1 MKENIYT
8 KRSLQ
13 LNQKTNI
20 KKQQSKMLPSVSKYY
35 KELETGHWPQ
45 LASSLI
51 PC

>member
-8 KRSLQ
+8 RRSLQ
-13 LNQKTNI
+13 LFQKTNM
-20 KKQQSKMLPSVSKYY
+20 KEQQSKMLKSVSKY
-35 KELETGHWPQ
+35 KELEFGHSFP